1 MSSIAENET
10 SGNNRVMGLTA
21 RNCEDSEN
29 TETLATKNLNQPE
42 CPPQAKKIKSGRGR
56 TPMVAGQESLI
67 TKIRRKA
74 ERRKLALLA
83 DSQEKNSKI
92 IIISFIFLQ
101 NETVNISFFIVAWG
115 FFSL

>member
-56 TPMVAGQESLI
+56 TPMVAGQELLI

-83 DSQEKNSKI
+83 DSQEKIQKLLSPLFSSKMK
-92 IIISFIFLQ
+92 Q
-101 NETVNISFFIVAWG
+101 
-115 FFSL
+115 